1 MLKRLLKRQWPLI
14 GLGLL
19 LVVVAFFLL
28 KSGRQLFQKPLLNA
42 ISSGEGI
49 KLKDIRYSQDD
60 PKKGMR
66 WVLNAREVKFSE
78 DKKFIIFSDFHLK
91 VEPEKRSFFT
101 LKGNRGEYSKDTGEI
116 SLWGNLEGLS
126 GDGYR
131 ILTEHLLINE
141 RYGHVSTD
149 EPVKI
154 FGPFFSVSGRGL
166 FVDLE
171 EERLKILSD
180 VTTLLNQRSLI

>member
-19 LVVVAFFLL
+19 LASVAFFLL
-28 KSGRQLFQKPLLNA
+28 RSGRQFIQEPLLSV

-49 KLKDIRYSQDD
+49 KLKDIRYAQDD
-60 PKKGMR
+60 PDKGVK

-78 DKKFIIFSDFHLK
+78 DKKSIFFNDFQLN
-91 VEPEKRSFFT
+91 VEPENRPTFR
-101 LKGNRGEYSKDTGEI
+101 LKGNKGDYSRDTGKI
-116 SLWGNLEGLS
+116 NLWGNLEGFS

-141 RYGHVSTD
+141 TSGQISTD

-154 FGPFFSVSGRGL
+154 FGPFFSVTGRGL

-171 EERLKILSD
+171 EEKLRIQSD
-180 VTTLLNQRSLI
+180 VTTFLRQRSLI

>member
-19 LVVVAFFLL
+19 LAVVAFFLL
-28 KSGRQLFQKPLLNA
+28 KSGRQLIQKPLLSA

-49 KLKDIRYSQDD
+49 KLKDIQYAQDD

-66 WVLNAREVKFSE
+66 WVLNAREVKFSK
-78 DKKFIIFSDFHLK
+78 DKKSIFFNDFHLK
-91 VEPEKRSFFT
+91 VEPEKRPFFT
-101 LKGNRGEYSKDTGEI
+101 LKGNKGDYSKDTGEI
-116 SLWGNLEGLS
+116 NLWGNLEGFS

-131 ILTEHLLINE
+131 IFTEHLLISE
-141 RYGHVSTD
+141 KRGHVSTD

-154 FGPFFSVSGRGL
+154 FGPFFSVSGKGL

-180 VTTLLNQRSLI
+180 VTTLLNQRSLM

>member
-19 LVVVAFFLL
+19 LALVAFFLVR
-28 KSGRQLFQKPLLNA
+28 SGRQFIQEPLLSV

-49 KLKDIRYSQDD
+49 KLKDIRYAQDD
-60 PKKGMR
+60 PDKGVK
-66 WVLNAREVKFSE
+66 WVLNAREVKISE
-78 DKKFIIFSDFHLK
+78 DKKSIVFNQFHLK
-91 VEPEKRSFFT
+91 VAPEKKPAFRLT
-101 LKGNRGEYSKDTGEI
+101 GNRGDYSRDTGKI
-116 SLWGNLEGLS
+116 NLWGNVEGFS

-141 RYGHVSTD
+141 NSGQISTD
-149 EPVKI
+149 EPVEI
-154 FGPFFSVSGRGL
+154 FGPFFSVTGTGL
-166 FVDLE
+166 RVDLE
-171 EERLKILSD
+171 EERLQIRSD